1 MGGQTF
7 ESLCRAGLLE
17 VGDGYRAKNNEL
29 GGTGPIFLRS
39 AYLQDNGFMLTC
51 PERFISDQTVS
62 FGQKLSRL
70 GDVVITT
77 KGNSTGRIGRIRL
90 TEAGAVYSPH
100 LSYWRSRSPAHI
112 DQAFLYYW
120 AASEE
125 FRRQLAGMAHSTDMA
140 PYLSLRDQA
149 RLKMSL
155 PDISRQ
161 VGIGGILSALDDKI
175 ELNRR
180 MNETLEASARA
191 LFRDWFVDFGPTRA
205 KAEGRPAYL
214 APDLWSLFPDRL
226 GDDDVPAGWR
236 LGSLADLISISPK
249 EPLKRDVIAPYL
261 DMAALPTSGSTTD
274 LPIDRVYSSGTR
286 FRNGDTLLA
295 RITPCLENG
304 KTGYVQNLPE
314 DTVGWGSTE
323 FIVLRTKPAIP
334 SAVSYL
340 VARDDEFR
348 RHVIQSMT
356 GTSGRQRANA
366 DAVARYPVVVP
377 DGDELWQAFGT
388 IVDPMFE
395 QIASSERESRT
406 LAETRDTLLP
416 KLMSGAI
423 RVREAESAVAAL
435 C

>member
-1 MGGQTF
+1 MSGQTF

-39 AYLQDNGFMLTC
+39 AYLQDNGFMLAN
-51 PERFISDQTVS
+51 PERFISNQTVP
-62 FGQKLSRL
+62 FGQKLSQL

-77 KGNSTGRIGRIRL
+77 KGNSTGRVGRIRL

-100 LSYWRSRSPAHI
+100 LSYWRSRSPAYI

-125 FRRQLAGMAHSTDMA
+125 FRRQLSGMAHSTDMA

-149 RLKMSL
+149 RLKISL
-155 PDISRQ
+155 PEISRQ

-205 KAEGRPAYL
+205 KTESRPAYL
-214 APDLWSLFPDRL
+214 DPDLWSLFPNRF
-226 GDDDVPAGWR
+226 DDQGKPEGWK
-236 LGSLADLISISPK
+236 LSPISKFCDSITNGGTP
-249 EPLKRDVIAPYL
+249 KRDNHLFWQPPEVPWL
-261 DMAALPTSGSTTD
+261 TSGEVRHPYIIDTIQWISQLGLNESSAKWVPPRSTVVALYGATAGEIALVGEQVTTNQAICALVPKCD
-274 LPIDRVYSSGTR
+274 YEEFNYLALNSSKSAIV
-286 FRNGDTLLA
+286 NMA
-295 RITPCLENG
+295 RG
-304 KTGYVQNLPE
+304 SAQQNLSRGIIQDFPVIE
-314 DTVGWGSTE
+314 
-323 FIVLRTKPAIP
+323 P
-334 SAVSYL
+334 SEGVVSS
-340 VARDDEFR
+340 F
-348 RHVIQSMT
+348 S
-356 GTSGRQRANA
+356 
-366 DAVARYPVVVP
+366 RYVSP
-377 DGDELWQAFGT
+377 L
-388 IVDPMFE
+388 FE
-395 QIASSERESRT
+395 KIFSFERESRT